1 MTLLGSYVQP
11 RETRRVW
18 SGGLVSLLTELGF
31 SDGAARIAL
40 TRLVRRDLL
49 ARHREGR
56 LVHYSLTKRTV
67 AVLADGDRRIFG
79 LGRRAGPAGTWTVLW
94 QSIPET
100 RRQARETLVR
110 RLRFLGFGPVQD
122 GTWLAPHD
130 REAEVL
136 ALLDE
141 LGVTEHAGLML
152 GTPSTALDVRRFA
165 GRAWDLDELSA
176 RYDAFVSEFGG
187 SPRDLPDAE
196 AFVVR
201 TRLVHEFRVFP
212 TLDPE
217 LPGELIPAPG
227 RRAAAVELFHD
238 RYAALAPAAQRHFDR
253 TVRTTDFDRAQ
264 SHRTESHRTEL
275 HRAESHRTES
285 HRTEPTG

>member
-11 RETRRVW
+11 RESRRVW
-18 SGGLVSLLTELGF
+18 SGGLVTLLTELGF

-49 ARHREGR
+49 ARHRAGR

-67 AVLADGDRRIFG
+67 AVLADGDRRIFS

-122 GTWLAPHD
+122 GTWIAPHD

-136 ALLDE
+136 ALLDD

-152 GTPSTALDVRRFA
+152 GSPSAALDVRRFA
-165 GRAWDLDELSA
+165 GRAWDLDELAA
-176 RYDAFVSEFGG
+176 RYDAFVSDFSGFAG
-187 SPRDLPDAE
+187 SARDLPDGE
-196 AFVVR
+196 AFAVR

-238 RYAALAPAAQRHFDR
+238 LYAALAPAAQRHFDR
-253 TVRTTDFDRAQ
+253 AVRTTDFDEVRK
-264 SHRTESHRTEL
+264 
-275 HRAESHRTES
+275 
-285 HRTEPTG
+285 P

>member
-1 MTLLGSYVQP
+1 MPEPSPTGPQELVITLLGSYVRP
-11 RETRRVW
+11 RESRRVW

-40 TRLVRRDLL
+40 TRLVNRDLL

-56 LVHYSLTKRTV
+56 LVHYSLTSRTV
-67 AVLADGDRRIFG
+67 AVLADGDRRIFS
-79 LGRRAGPAGTWTVLW
+79 LGRRDRPAGPWTVLW
-94 QSIPET
+94 QNIPET

-122 GTWLAPHD
+122 GTWIAPHD

-136 ALLDE
+136 GLLAE

-152 GTPSTALDVRRFA
+152 GTPSAALDVRRFA

-176 RYDAFVSEFGG
+176 RYDAFVTEFG
-187 SPRDLPDAE
+187 SIPRGPDQLPDAQ
-196 AFVVR
+196 AFTVR

-212 TLDPE
+212 SLDPE

-238 RYAALAPAAQRHFDR
+238 LYAALAPAAQRHFDR
-253 TVRTTDFDRAQ
+253 AVRTSDFDEVRN
-264 SHRTESHRTEL
+264 
-275 HRAESHRTES
+275 
-285 HRTEPTG
+285 P